1 MLRIAVPNK
10 GSLADSSVQILTEAG
25 YRQRTDSRDLVLIDN
40 DNSVE
45 FYYLRPRDI
54 AVYVG
59 SGELEAGIT
68 GRDLLIDSAAEADE
82 ILSLD
87 FGASTF
93 RFAGPTDQ
101 NWSVQD
107 FAGKRVAK
115 AYPGL
120 VEHSLAAL
128 GVKAQI
134 VRLDGAVESSVRLGV
149 ADVIADVV
157 STGNTLRQAG
167 LKIFGDPILT
177 SEAVVIARKNA
188 AVPTELEVLIRRLQ
202 GVVPA
207 RRYVL
212 LDYDIPKDLVEKAC
226 AITPGLESPTIS
238 PLQKHDWVAVR
249 AMVLRKETN
258 QVMDELWAAAST
270 TIGFALNAMLN
281 PAMAIMS
288 RSFAPSPIATVF
300 SIATPLAL
308 ENSRNAAALAARSIT
323 GPINCPVRTPSA
335 ISSLLAL

>member
-10 GSLADSSVQILTEAG
+10 GSLAEESIAILKEAG

-40 DNSVE
+40 DSNVE

-54 AVYVG
+54 ALYVG
-59 SGELEAGIT
+59 SGELEAGVT
-68 GRDLLIDSAAEADE
+68 GRDLLIDSGAAATEVLA
-82 ILSLD
+82 LG
-87 FGASTF
+87 FGGSTF
-93 RFAGPTDQ
+93 RFAGPAAEKLSISDL
-101 NWSVQD
+101 N
-107 FAGKRVAK
+107 GKRIAT

-128 GVKAQI
+128 GIKAQI

-167 LKIFGDPILT
+167 LKIFGEPILT
-177 SEAVVIARKNA
+177 SEAIVIKRKNTPLPA
-188 AVPTELEVLIRRLQ
+188 ELEILIRRLQ
-202 GVVPA
+202 GVVTA

-212 LDYDIPKDLVEKAC
+212 LDYDIPKTLVEKAC

-238 PLQKHDWVAVR
+238 PLQKQDWVAVR

-258 QVMDELWAAAST
+258 QVMDELWAL
-270 TIGFALNAMLN
+270 G
-281 PAMAIMS
+281 
-288 RSFAPSPIATVF
+288 
-300 SIATPLAL
+300 
-308 ENSRNAAALAARSIT
+308 ARGILVT
-323 GPINCPVRTPSA
+323 DIHACR
-335 ISSLLAL
+335 L